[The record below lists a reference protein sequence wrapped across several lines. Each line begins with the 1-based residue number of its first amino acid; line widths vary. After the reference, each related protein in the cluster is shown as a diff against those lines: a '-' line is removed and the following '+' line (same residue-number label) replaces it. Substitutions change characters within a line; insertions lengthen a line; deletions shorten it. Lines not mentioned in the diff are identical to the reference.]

1 MTTFSADK
9 RKTLVD
15 LGQAMPDGGF
25 PIRNASDLKNAIQS
39 YGRANDKPE
48 VKAWIIKRAKEL
60 KLEKMLPFSWTNT
73 NIKHSDDYI
82 SHHGVLG
89 MKWGH
94 RKVEYTPKHDRP
106 NTPSTKS
113 ETIRNLNASKNI
125 LDSSSKILQETRKVS
140 RSIDQQKTYKPMDL
154 SSMTD
159 QQLRDRINRSNLE
172 NQYTRMFG
180 EEQVNR
186 GKQYTDRVLEL
197 TGTSLAIGSSAL
209 AIALAIKQLKG

>member
-1 MTTFSADK
+1 M
-9 RKTLVD
+9 
-15 LGQAMPDGGF
+15 
-25 PIRNASDLKNAIQS
+25 NNS
-39 YGRANDKPE
+39 YIVTRVGDDN
-48 VKAWIIKRAKEL
+48 
-60 KLEKMLPFSWTNT
+60 
-73 NIKHSDDYI
+73 DYI

-140 RSIDQQKTYKPMDL
+140 RSLDQQKTYKPMDL

-180 EEQVNR
+180 EEQVSR